1 MATATKSTKSQIQ
14 AELDAALERIN
25 QLEAAQAETRV
36 EANCLEQTVWL
47 SKNAP
52 SQEWSR
58 GTTKSGKPFIR
69 FGAQYSA
76 RNENGERTFGCWKNY
91 VAYGQVALH
100 VEETYAGTDRLV
112 HIVAFESPSHG
123 RGERSN
129 ERYTE
134 WVVKEFRPV
143 ARLDSAT
150 PEPAQAPAAEPT
162 TEEIPF

>member
-1 MATATKSTKSQIQ
+1 MATATKSQIQ
-14 AELDAALERIN
+14 AELDAALARIAE
-25 QLEAAQAETRV
+25 LEAAQTESRV

-47 SKNAP
+47 SKNPP

-69 FGAQYSA
+69 FGAQYSS
-76 RNENGERTFGCWKNY
+76 RDEKGRTFGDWKNY
-91 VAYGQVALH
+91 VAYGDVARQ
-100 VEETYAGTDRLV
+100 VEETYATEDRLV

-123 RGERSN
+123 RGERAN

-150 PEPAQAPAAEPT
+150 PEPAQAPVAEPT
-162 TEEIPF
+162 TEAIPF